1 MLFLFLFL
9 FQYNNNNTIIIFIP
23 QKKIQEHRLQL
34 EEIETAHSQELLLKD
49 EEFAAAKVEWQ
60 RKALDELRSLLQMQ
74 ALEFDDERALDAD
87 AELCSTSEMMQVLG
101 EQLKC
106 MKAEMG
112 AALEEKDRVINSLR
126 VVMSK
131 VVGRKN
137 TTTTNDNDNDNIIMV
152 SAAAAVER
160 AVVVAGEKKK
170 NEEEELK
177 KKTKSGSGE
186 EEEEDEGVAKAHHR
200 ALIKRKNAEIQ
211 RLKSGSR
218 REAMMRSSK
227 DRQIEDQQASIA
239 SLEQELLKLQSELS
253 DANQA
258 KQRLAEMGLQL
269 SDANQAKQRLVN
281 ENNGLR
287 LQLTDSSRTSSSSFF
302 SADLGIHAE
311 CARRIRDVESGKW
324 AKEKAE
330 LLKQMRRRELAMQ
343 VMMNGNYMNFMGR
356 IFQIERAWAQDKC
369 AFQQAASEW
378 EKERKAKE
386 SEIEELKRQQMQG
399 NTTSEFSLGCEG

>member
-1 MLFLFLFL
+1 
-9 FQYNNNNTIIIFIP
+9 
-23 QKKIQEHRLQL
+23 
-34 EEIETAHSQELLLKD
+34 
-49 EEFAAAKVEWQ
+49 
-60 RKALDELRSLLQMQ
+60 
-74 ALEFDDERALDAD
+74 
-87 AELCSTSEMMQVLG
+87 
-101 EQLKC
+101 
-106 MKAEMG
+106 
-112 AALEEKDRVINSLR
+112 
-126 VVMSK
+126 MSK

-137 TTTTNDNDNDNIIMV
+137 TTTTTNDNDNDNIIMV

-258 KQRLAEMGLQL
+258 KQRLT
-269 SDANQAKQRLVN
+269 N

-287 LQLTDSSRTSSSSFF
+287 LQLTEESRASFSSVV
-302 SADLGIHAE
+302 LGMNAE
-311 CARRIRDVESGKW
+311 CARKIKDAESSKW

-386 SEIEELKRQQMQG
+386 SEIEELKKQQQMQRTTTTTTASDHFALGGEEVEEEVEESSVVVG
-399 NTTSEFSLGCEG
+399 NGGGLSGSSSSSGRGSVYSS